1 MAQPNYYLDNTED
14 TDPYGT
20 QTQPP
25 RAFLAQPTYK
35 RVATAPDGVP
45 IYGSGSNFYTQNA
58 DQSYTQQFQGGV
70 PDWLNQ
76 QTGAAPAKPAA
87 APTSQYLQ
95 SLISGG
101 LSPQDAVAQ
110 FNSQTGRTTGNEAVY
125 YNDSRGQ
132 TIGLPEGYLTAA
144 DNWGSLTPH
153 SEGGGGAA
161 TPDAGMSQLL
171 AYLQQQQASTATQK
185 AADQAK
191 ADALYGQLQTRASQA
206 ATVDPNNPAIA
217 AQTAA
222 FNAQTDRASRNYLAD
237 LAERSGPLAN
247 LQGQQR
253 ITAEH
258 AGQAGAAFQ
267 ANLLGQ
273 DLSQQRADI
282 ADALHSMGG
291 MLSAA
296 QQNDLQA
303 QLGNIDALIKQ
314 QGLVQNQNQFGQTL
328 GFQQAGQAQQLE
340 EYLRQLG
347 LQQDQQN
354 NYWKALYSGV
364 LT

>member
-1 MAQPNYYLDNTED
+1 MAQANYYTDDTED

-20 QTQPP
+20 QTQTPK
-25 RAFLAQPTYK
+25 ATQAQPTYQK
-35 RVATAPDGVP
+35 VATAPDGVP
-45 IYGSGSNFYTQNA
+45 VYASGGNFFTQNP
-58 DQSYTQQFQGGV
+58 DQSYTQQFAGGA
-70 PDWLNQ
+70 PDWLKQ
-76 QTGAAPAKPAA
+76 QTGAAPTP
-87 APTSQYLQ
+87 APTAQYLQ
-95 SLISGG
+95 SLIASG
-101 LSPQDAVAQ
+101 LSPQDAVAR
-110 FNSQTGRTTGNEAVY
+110 FNSETGRQTGNQAVY

-132 TIGLPEGYLTAA
+132 TIGLPEGYLTVA
-144 DNWGSLTPH
+144 DNWASLTPH
-153 SEGGGGAA
+153 SEGGGGGGGD
-161 TPDAGMSQLL
+161 TGMSALL
-171 AYLQQQQASTATQK
+171 AYLQQQQAGNATQK

-191 ADALYGQLQTRASQA
+191 ADDLYKTLQARATQA
-206 ATVDPNNPAIA
+206 TTVNPNDPVIK
-217 AQTAA
+217 AQTDAY
-222 FNAQTDRASRNYLAD
+222 NAQTDRASRNYLAD

-267 ANLLGQ
+267 ANLLGT
-273 DLSQQRADI
+273 DLSNKRAEI

-291 MLSAA
+291 LLSAA

-303 QLGNIDALIKQ
+303 QLGNLDALIKQ
-314 QGLVQNQNQFGQTL
+314 QGLVQQQNQFGQTL
-328 GFQQAGQAQQLE
+328 AFQQSGQAQQLQ